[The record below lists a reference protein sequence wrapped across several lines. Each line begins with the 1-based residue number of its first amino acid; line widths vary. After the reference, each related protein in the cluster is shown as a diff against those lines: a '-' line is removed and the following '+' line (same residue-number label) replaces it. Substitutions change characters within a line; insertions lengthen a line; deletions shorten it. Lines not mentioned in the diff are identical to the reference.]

1 MKQSTKGISGL
12 LRLVLPTIPLGTA
25 LFFAIASQ
33 PAQGQPIEAA
43 DGTGTLVAPSGNQF
57 DITGGTQSGAN
68 LFHSFQQFG
77 LNSNQIANFISNP
90 TIQNILGRVVG
101 GNPSMID
108 GLIQVTNGNSNLF
121 LMNPA
126 GIIFGGGASL
136 NVPASFTAT
145 TATSIGLGDNWF
157 NATGDNDYASLS
169 GVPNAFAFTTT
180 QPGAIINTGS
190 LNVDSGDLTL
200 LGGTIVSTGELSAS
214 EGQVT
219 VASVPGESIAR
230 ISQDGLLLSL
240 EIQPQVAVHDQLE
253 NWELPIASLPEF
265 LTGGSGG
272 NATGISINSEGQ
284 VELTGSG
291 LQVENGDVVAKEV
304 TAETT
309 SLSANHNLTLV
320 ESQLQTT
327 DQMQL
332 LAKDTVWVQDTATQ
346 PVIVQAGGDLL
357 IQGEQGVEIFALTHP
372 ASTLFSGK
380 NTILRSANT
389 ITGDAP
395 FTTWG
400 SFRVEQLDGSVG
412 NLSSPSDPIVLA
424 LGDVSVGF
432 YTGSSLHI
440 LAGGSVTIGEIT
452 INNIGTATNTI
463 NPGNT
468 TTYNGVNTFASLA
481 NVTRAD
487 GTPLVINKIP
497 REIDG
502 TIQRTDGTPLV
513 IDGSTQPTLD
523 IRAGIDWSQLGGLP
537 GNVSI
542 QTFSAPPSAATSAD
556 ITIGSIR
563 VIGGFDPDTN
573 TNRTG
578 VVLLTNQSAPNT
590 ALSGGAIQVNGQS
603 IPVAFDS
610 KGITNANIYLA
621 GRLGTVVIDSRS
633 SITTGN
639 IVARSSSVDLLAVA
653 DITTG
658 DIATANPSS
667 SDNTSVVLSSTA
679 GNIVVNT
686 IDAGTN
692 GVDISAFGLFQVLGS
707 NDRENLSRLVSPA
720 EGTSVREFLD
730 SKGIEVSPDIGAI
743 DIRFTENLPISI
755 IARPDSSSD
764 RPANSLNAPIT
775 IRYGDAS
782 RTLIDETI
790 TVFDEFFQSP
800 SGTTT
805 TSRILV
811 QGGNAG
817 FYGGPDVERV
827 VPVDD
832 EFVTGNFGGPY
843 VAVTPDTFNGP
854 LTRNERYEPFEF
866 GSDNFP
872 VDASGTVGA
881 IVIAAGL
888 DNGFYGST
896 QDRAFAPITVID
908 TDPDVGTGIDPDVGT
923 NPDTDIVT
931 DPDIGTNPDV
941 GTGTDPDIGT
951 NPDVGTDTDPD
962 IGTNPDGDIGSDDGS
977 DDVGVTAQV
986 FEQQD
991 EQPLRSASLER
1002 LACQKLQ
1009 EQSGTP
1015 RDNIDRPTEEECKEI
1030 ERLQQ
1035 QNSQPRLLRI
1045 ELQLPIDVEDQSDTS
1060 TTP

>member
-1 MKQSTKGISGL
+1 
-12 LRLVLPTIPLGTA
+12 
-25 LFFAIASQ
+25 
-33 PAQGQPIEAA
+33 
-43 DGTGTLVAPSGNQF
+43 
-57 DITGGTQSGAN
+57 
-68 LFHSFQQFG
+68 
-77 LNSNQIANFISNP
+77 
-90 TIQNILGRVVG
+90 
-101 GNPSMID
+101 
-108 GLIQVTNGNSNLF
+108 
-121 LMNPA
+121 
-126 GIIFGGGASL
+126 
-136 NVPASFTAT
+136 
-145 TATSIGLGDNWF
+145 
-157 NATGDNDYASLS
+157 
-169 GVPNAFAFTTT
+169 
-180 QPGAIINTGS
+180 
-190 LNVDSGDLTL
+190 
-200 LGGTIVSTGELSAS
+200 
-214 EGQVT
+214 
-219 VASVPGESIAR
+219 
-230 ISQDGLLLSL
+230 
-240 EIQPQVAVHDQLE
+240 
-253 NWELPIASLPEF
+253 
-265 LTGGSGG
+265 
-272 NATGISINSEGQ
+272 
-284 VELTGSG
+284 
-291 LQVENGDVVAKEV
+291 
-304 TAETT
+304 
-309 SLSANHNLTLV
+309 
-320 ESQLQTT
+320 
-327 DQMQL
+327 
-332 LAKDTVWVQDTATQ
+332 
-346 PVIVQAGGDLL
+346 
-357 IQGEQGVEIFALTHP
+357 
-372 ASTLFSGK
+372 
-380 NTILRSANT
+380 LRSANT

-440 LAGGSVTIGEIT
+440 LAGGSVTIDEIT

-468 TTYNGVNTFASLA
+468 ATYNGVDTFASLA

-523 IRAGIDWSQLGGLP
+523 IRAGIDWTQLGGLP
-537 GNVSI
+537 GNLSVQS
-542 QTFSAPPSAATSAD
+542 FPVPPSEATSAD
-556 ITIGSIR
+556 ITIGSIQ
-563 VIGGFDPDTN
+563 VSGV
-573 TNRTG
+573 G
-578 VVLLTNQSAPNT
+578 VVLLTNQYAPNT
-590 ALSGGAIQVNGQS
+590 ALSGGAIRVNGQS
-603 IPVAFDS
+603 IPVASDS
-610 KGITNANIYLA
+610 KGIADANIYLT
-621 GRLGTVVIDSRS
+621 GSFPPGTVVIDSRS
-633 SITTGN
+633 SISTGN

-686 IDAGTN
+686 IDAGAN

-707 NDRENLSRLVSPA
+707 NDRENLSRSVLPT

-730 SKGIEVSPDIGAI
+730 SKGIEVNPDAGIS
-743 DIRFTENLPISI
+743 IRFTENLPVSI
-755 IARPDSSSD
+755 IARPDSSSS
-764 RPANSLNAPIT
+764 RPTDSLNAPIT

-790 TVFDEFFQSP
+790 TVFDQFIQSS

-805 TSRILV
+805 TSWILV
-811 QGGNAG
+811 QGGDTG

-832 EFVTGNFGGPY
+832 EFVTGDFDGPY
-843 VAVTPDTFNGP
+843 VAVTPDTFTLNGLS
-854 LTRNERYEPFEF
+854 LTRNESYEPFVF
-866 GSDNFP
+866 GSDDFP
-872 VDASGTVGA
+872 ADASGTVGA

-888 DNGFYGST
+888 DSGFYGST

-931 DPDIGTNPDV
+931 DPDIGTNPDT
-941 GTGTDPDIGT
+941 GIGTDPDIGT
-951 NPDVGTDTDPD
+951 NPDTGIGTDPD
-962 IGTNPDGDIGSDDGS
+962 IGTNPDTGIGTNPDGDIGSDDGS

-991 EQPLRSASLER
+991 EQPLRSGSLER

-1045 ELQLPIDVEDQSDTS
+1045 ELQLPIEAEDQPNTS
-1060 TTP
+1060 TAP